1 MSDCCVDLFT
11 VAVTVTVLL
20 LTLQAHDLSSRLSG
34 CLLCRLGRLAPQ
46 YLGRDIFELVLQ
58 FLQRQRRVLRL
69 LPLIAQRFTVTQG
82 TCNDGILSPTVRCL
96 RLRTLTVSGQHSTN
110 IGNRTFI
117 FCSEDTLLIV
127 LRLLSSGK
135 CLRQT
140 GIAAPV
146 NTSGLPHRNHATSPY
161 PLKSKFWPTCLSP
174 SVCTL
179 SLRVLKL

>member
-1 MSDCCVDLFT
+1 MSDCCFDLFT
-11 VAVTVTVLL
+11 VAVTVLL
-20 LTLQAHDLSSRLSG
+20 LPFQAQDFSPRLPG

-82 TCNDGILSPTVRCL
+82 TCNDGILAPAVR
-96 RLRTLTVSGQHSTN
+96 RLHLAVPVISRQHPPD

-127 LRLLSSGK
+127 LRLSSSGK

-161 PLKSKFWPTCLSP
+161 PLKSKFWPTCRSLA
-174 SVCTL
+174 VCTL